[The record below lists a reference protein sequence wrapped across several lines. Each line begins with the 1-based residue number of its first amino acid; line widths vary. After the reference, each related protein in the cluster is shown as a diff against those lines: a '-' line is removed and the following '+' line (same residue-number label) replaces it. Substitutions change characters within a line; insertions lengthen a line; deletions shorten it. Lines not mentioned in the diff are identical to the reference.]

1 MEKQTKTVVKRANN
15 KSKLIDI
22 EKLEDVCIKL
32 CCELHYILNMNGE
45 ENNEKTKKIDE
56 YRTDI
61 ETMKNQA
68 NNINKMIFFATISMG
83 VSIATNDEE
92 DKYQLEFHT
101 IDTIVQKKII
111 KKLFH
116 LISKLNENE
125 IDNLLQVLP
134 NDTVKIFQKKH
145 DIETTDGE
153 DTEEYGGI
161 IIILDTNLI
170 AEDAI
175 NKFNT
180 ISNTENN
187 NSIIEL
193 TREEHLKLDCT
204 SVFIYSATTFVLD
217 LTNTKEK
224 KTIKK
229 KILTKKTKVD
239 DEETLQ
245 NDTTSKTE
253 EKSTTNEDVDKNTET
268 KESKI
273 RISGTPNGKKCSICR

>member
-153 DTEEYGGI
+153 DT
-161 IIILDTNLI
+161 
-170 AEDAI
+170 
-175 NKFNT
+175 
-180 ISNTENN
+180 
-187 NSIIEL
+187 
-193 TREEHLKLDCT
+193 
-204 SVFIYSATTFVLD
+204 
-217 LTNTKEK
+217 
-224 KTIKK
+224 
-229 KILTKKTKVD
+229 
-239 DEETLQ
+239 
-245 NDTTSKTE
+245 
-253 EKSTTNEDVDKNTET
+253 
-268 KESKI
+268 
-273 RISGTPNGKKCSICR
+273 